1 MSARLAAALVGLR
14 ACMLCAA
21 DLPRGPRPIF
31 QLDPRARLLITSQ
44 APGTLAHESG
54 TPFDDPSGE
63 RLREWLGIGRD
74 VFYDAT
80 RVAIL
85 PTGLCY
91 PGRLPKGG
99 DAPPRAECA
108 PLWHPRIVPLL
119 GNVRLRLLVGG
130 YAVRLVLG
138 RDVALEGAVSGFARH
153 LPRHFPLPHP
163 SWRTR
168 VWAARNPWF
177 EAEVLP
183 ALKRE
188 VARALAD

>member
-14 ACMLCAA
+14 ACILCAA

-74 VFYDAT
+74 VFYDAA

-99 DAPPRAECA
+99 DAQQRDDA
-108 PLWHPRIVPLL
+108 RVP
-119 GNVRLRLLVGG
+119 
-130 YAVRLVLG
+130 
-138 RDVALEGAVSGFARH
+138 
-153 LPRHFPLPHP
+153 
-163 SWRTR
+163 
-168 VWAARNPWF
+168 
-177 EAEVLP
+177 
-183 ALKRE
+183 
-188 VARALAD
+188 

>member
-1 MSARLAAALVGLR
+1 
-14 ACMLCAA
+14 
-21 DLPRGPRPIF
+21 
-31 QLDPRARLLITSQ
+31 
-44 APGTLAHESG
+44 
-54 TPFDDPSGE
+54 
-63 RLREWLGIGRD
+63 
-74 VFYDAT
+74 
-80 RVAIL
+80 
-85 PTGLCY
+85 
-91 PGRLPKGG
+91 
-99 DAPPRAECA
+99 
-108 PLWHPRIVPLL
+108 LWHPRIVPLL